1 MRLRAAVPRPAADC
15 RNIISPDRVTT
26 PTRDGAIKNGPTR
39 PGAARQSNSLAR
51 RWGPVGS
58 NVGSRRLAAQQPA
71 HAGKA
76 NRLTPAL
83 DRSWRYEL
91 SPHRR
96 SQHVWTQ
103 NNRNRINYSS
113 RRNQFLFR
121 RFAFP
126 DKHGRKCDRGI
137 NFAPIVNSGINLLF
151 AVILGFATHYI
162 NGHIRDHQLA
172 TQLSNAVENAMGTV
186 QQYATDS
193 VTAGNLR
200 LPVNSV
206 PIQKGVEYVLAN
218 AKEALDRWP
227 DARDRIGQKL
237 EAKVGVVAIRAGA
250 SVPGVSGPL
259 APVPA
264 TRDPQR
270 RG

>member
-1 MRLRAAVPRPAADC
+1 M
-15 RNIISPDRVTT
+15 S
-26 PTRDGAIKNGPTR
+26 
-39 PGAARQSNSLAR
+39 
-51 RWGPVGS
+51 
-58 NVGSRRLAAQQPA
+58 
-71 HAGKA
+71 
-76 NRLTPAL
+76 
-83 DRSWRYEL
+83 
-91 SPHRR
+91 
-96 SQHVWTQ
+96 
-103 NNRNRINYSS
+103 
-113 RRNQFLFR
+113 
-121 RFAFP
+121 
-126 DKHGRKCDRGI
+126 GRKTIVIGSTILLVAISFYSGASLSQTNTAGSVTGGI
-137 NFAPIVNSGINLLF
+137 NLAPIVNSGINLLF